1 LHDVLF
7 PDPSVALQEALM
19 EKYRHCDESISK
31 LLEWIADIEEQLANQ
46 DLLKETIEELK
57 NQINDVKVILFVKF
71 CFWLEVLIKIVTNI
85 FIVLFFTDNSDHSSF
100 QPTLMILRLA

>member
-1 LHDVLF
+1 
-7 PDPSVALQEALM
+7 M

-57 NQINDVKVILFVKF
+57 NQINDVKVQK
-71 CFWLEVLIKIVTNI
+71 IKLN
-85 FIVLFFTDNSDHSSF
+85 
-100 QPTLMILRLA
+100 